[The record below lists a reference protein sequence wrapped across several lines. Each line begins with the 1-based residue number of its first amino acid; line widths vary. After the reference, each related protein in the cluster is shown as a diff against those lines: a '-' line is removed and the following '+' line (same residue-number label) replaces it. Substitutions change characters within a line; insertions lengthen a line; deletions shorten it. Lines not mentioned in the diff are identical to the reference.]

1 MTPVARELGSTFG
14 YSCPSCGKGG
24 FKDDIAVA
32 RHMNQP
38 RSGCSTWLQ
47 DIIQLQTDYSMNID
61 DPHMPHD
68 SDSESHQDHYHDQP
82 EGLGVAN
89 SDKGVFTSHI
99 NEEDTLPTTDL
110 FPSASQTYGKGHT
123 FLDLFHSN
131 ENSVYCMKNLYYPFS
146 GRKEWEVVSW
156 LLRSG
161 LSMGKINSFLSLE
174 MIKDLSLLFSSAKE
188 LRGRAEMLPSGLC
201 WMSQVIPTAHPTK
214 SPVVLYWCD
223 PLDCISSILN
233 HPTFH
238 RELDFTPCRVY
249 TTAQRL
255 YRVYSEWMTADDA
268 WKMQSNLP
276 SGATLLGTILSSDKT
291 NISMMT
297 GDRVAHP
304 LLISLANIC
313 MSTRLKAS
321 LGVLEDCLIHQYLD
335 IVLAPLK
342 QAAREGV
349 MLSDP
354 VGHTVV
360 WERVAPNN
368 IEVFFHE
375 AQKFRLNGVNK
386 PFWLDWV
393 MAEPSHFI
401 TPEILHHLH
410 QAFYGHDAKW
420 IICAVWEVEIDFRF
434 SVLQPVTGFRHFH
447 SGISKLKQS
456 TRIED
461 CDLQRILTV
470 LAEFHTNK
478 QAILDA
484 ELFIDNWYIPK
495 LELMQSITPSIRN
508 TGVAMQWTAN
518 TTEHAHVTE
527 IKDPAQASNNNNYNA
542 QICCHLDRAD
552 KCRRFELTVNLLD
565 LLNQHAYLDEDD
577 NDIDIDVNDDCDILA
592 TVNHLGYSRP
602 ITDYFAITQILLHK
616 EVGTIPQPLC
626 TFVVGQSLADFL
638 RHKDTY
644 RNDHI
649 HAIGGA
655 RRAGPDASLPFDKMQ
670 IWFKVQLQDMDVHN
684 ASIVQPA
691 QTLNCAPP
699 YDLWTSGQYDTVI
712 VNHEEGYSWPADGL
726 QRIAQIRLIMRPIG
740 KRGAEWLW
748 KDRFLTYVQQF
759 DIGDREPATRLHLL
773 KRAKRSNRTRI
784 GDIIP
789 VTQFRAPVNVVPR
802 FGASADNR
810 LTPYNSTK
818 HSSEFWLNRY
828 WDKNTFFPLSM

>member
-1 MTPVARELGSTFG
+1 MFQ
-14 YSCPSCGKGG
+14 CPSCGKGG

-32 RHMNQP
+32 HHMNQP

-47 DIIQLQTDYSMNID
+47 DIIQLQTDYSMSID

-68 SDSESHQDHYHDQP
+68 SDLESHQDHYHDQP
-82 EGLGVAN
+82 EGLG
-89 SDKGVFTSHI
+89 
-99 NEEDTLPTTDL
+99 
-110 FPSASQTYGKGHT
+110 
-123 FLDLFHSN
+123 
-131 ENSVYCMKNLYYPFS
+131 NLYYPFS

-156 LLRSG
+156 LLHLG

-174 MIKDLSLLFSSAKE
+174 MIKDLSLLFPSAKE
-188 LRGRAEMLPSGLC
+188 LRGRAEMLPSGPC

-214 SPVVLYWCD
+214 L
-223 PLDCISSILN
+223 PLD
-233 HPTFH
+233 FM
-238 RELDFTPCRVY
+238 PCRVY

-255 YRVYSEWMTADDA
+255 YRVYSEWMTANDA

-304 LLISLANIC
+304 LLISLANIH

-321 LGVLEDCLIHQYLD
+321 SGAFLLTALLPDHLIHQCLD
-335 IVLAPLK
+335 IVLVPLK

-354 VGHTVV
+354 VGHI
-360 WERVAPNN
+360 APNN

-375 AQKFRLNGVNK
+375 AQKFRLNGVDK

-393 MAEPSHFI
+393 MAEPSHFL
-401 TPEILHHLH
+401 TLEILHHLH
-410 QAFYGHDAKW
+410 QAFYDHDAKW
-420 IICAVWEVEIDFRF
+420 IICAVGEAEIDFHF
-434 SVLQPVTGFRHFH
+434 SVLQPVTGFHHFH
-447 SGISKLKQS
+447 SRISKLKQVTGHAQCDIQHSIIAAAADAVPSIVITAIRALMDFRYLVQS

-461 CDLQRILTV
+461 RDLQRISTA
-470 LAEFHTNK
+470 LAEFHANK

-484 ELFIDNWYIPK
+484 EFRRGK
-495 LELMQSITPSIRN
+495 SGKQSIAPSIRN
-508 TGVAMQWTAN
+508 TGVAMQWTAD
-518 TTEHAHVTE
+518 TTEHAH
-527 IKDPAQASNNNNYNA
+527 
-542 QICCHLDRAD
+542 ICCHLDCAD
-552 KCRRFELTVNLLD
+552 KCRRFELAVNLLD
-565 LLNQHAYLDEDD
+565 LSNQHAYLDEDND
-577 NDIDIDVNDDCDILA
+577 DIDIDIDDDHDILA
-592 TVNHLGYSRP
+592 T
-602 ITDYFAITQILLHK
+602 ILLHK
-616 EVGTIPQPLC
+616 EVGTIPQLLR
-626 TFVVGQSLADFL
+626 TFVVGQCIAIHLAYDPSIRALFIDDTALKFNLPNLQPALADFL
-638 RHKDTY
+638 HCKDTY
-644 RNDHI
+644 GNDHI
-649 HAIGGA
+649 HTIGGA

-670 IWFKVQLQDMDVHN
+670 IWFKVQLQDMDIHN

-699 YDLWTSGQYDTVI
+699 CDLWTSGRYDTVI

-726 QRIAQIRLIMRPIG
+726 HGHSIAQIRLIMRPIG

-748 KDRFLTYVQQF
+748 KDHFLTYVKRF
-759 DIGDREPATRLHLL
+759 DIGDREPAMRLHLL
-773 KRAKRSNRTRI
+773 KRAKRSNGTWI

-789 VTQFRAPVNVVPR
+789 VTQFRVPVNVVPC

-810 LTPYNSTK
+810 LTPYNSTE